1 MKREFLKGLDLE
13 DEIIEKIMSE
23 NGRDIEKY
31 KKEVEKKKE
40 ELESK
45 ETELETVNKK
55 VSELEKIDI
64 ESMKKEAN
72 DWKSKAEQAQKDK
85 ELIESQMSE
94 QTYNLNLD
102 NYLSNF
108 KFSSNLSKEAVKIKM
123 KEKGLEYK
131 NGAFEGAED
140 YIKELQA
147 NDPGAFISGNNIPKI
162 VGASGGGAGET
173 KVSLMEQMIA
183 KNKEMLS
190 I

>member
-1 MKREFLKGLDLE
+1 MKREFLKSLNLE
-13 DEIIEKIMSE
+13 DEVIEKIMSE

-64 ESMKKEAN
+64 ESIKKEADN
-72 DWKSKAEQAQKDK
+72 WKSKAEQAQKDK

-94 QTYNLNLD
+94 QTYNSNLD
-102 NYLSNF
+102 NYLSSF

-131 NGAFEGAED
+131 DGAFEGADD
-140 YIKELQA
+140 YMKELQTS
-147 NDPGAFISGNNIPKI
+147 DPGAFVGGNEIPKI
-162 VGASGGGAGET
+162 VGTSGGNTGSNKINIIDE
-173 KVSLMEQMIA
+173 MIA
-183 KNKEMLS
+183 ENKKNAL
-190 I
+190 